1 MDREE
6 RNMKGT
12 QLSIPGWH
20 FEQEM
25 DQLVIPGWNFE
36 KGMDQL
42 VISNWNSE
50 NTAPVE
56 PLPSTNN
63 VKVKTMRYPGRH

>member
-36 KGMDQL
+36 
-42 VISNWNSE
+42 